1 MLPLQDNIPTRRFP
15 IVTWTIILLN
25 VLVFLYELLLAAS
38 GQLDIGLQTLGVIPT
53 LASAHP
59 LSFDTGRRVLTS
71 MFTHGGFM
79 HIASN
84 MLYLWIFGNNVEDA
98 LGRFRFILF
107 YFICGTAAV
116 ATQVYFSPHSTVPM
130 IGASGAIAGLL
141 GAYLLM
147 FPYARVR
154 TLVFF
159 GYFAR
164 IADLSALWVLGLW
177 FVLQF
182 FNGLLALGIAA
193 ADTGGVAVWAH
204 VGGFV
209 TGLLLVRLFLWGR
222 PPPLS
227 TGINIYPRRRF

>member
-1 MLPLQDNIPTRRFP
+1 MLPLQDNIPTRRLP
-15 IVTWTIILLN
+15 IVTWVIILLN
-25 VLVFLYELLLAAS
+25 VLVFLYELLLDAG
-38 GQLDIGLQTLGVIPT
+38 GQLDASLQSLGVIPALVT
-53 LASAHP
+53 ANPFA
-59 LSFDTGRRVLTS
+59 FATVRRVLTS
-71 MFTHGGFM
+71 MFTHGGLM

-107 YFICGTAAV
+107 YLICGAAAV
-116 ATQVYFSPHSTVPM
+116 ATQVFFSPHSMVPM
-130 IGASGAIAGLL
+130 IGASGAIAGVL
-141 GAYLLM
+141 GAYLLLY
-147 FPYARVR
+147 PRARVR

-182 FNGLLALGIAA
+182 FNGLLALGVA

-204 VGGFV
+204 VGGFLA
-209 TGLLLVRLFLWGR
+209 GILLVRPFLLGR
-222 PPPLS
+222 PHPLS
-227 TGINIYPRRRF
+227 AGTTYHPRRRF